1 MTCPIC
7 LEEIGEK
14 NRCITPCG
22 HYFCATCIF
31 KSIMVRPTCPLCR
44 SVIMQTEQST
54 AQGGAGAF
62 EDGLFS
68 DSDSDSDLE
77 LTDGSESEEDE
88 EE

>member
-1 MTCPIC
+1 
-7 LEEIGEK
+7 
-14 NRCITPCG
+14 
-22 HYFCATCIF
+22 
-31 KSIMVRPTCPLCR
+31 
-44 SVIMQTEQST
+44 MQTEQST